1 MRHLLPVLPL
11 LVLAAGCAREPA
23 APAPVRGALLVTVE
37 GSLPDFSADGFAFR
51 SEDVSPV
58 SPEVLPSAASVFTGQ
73 LPPWHGLRVDGVGSL
88 PPSTPTL
95 ATRFRDKGYDCAA
108 FLSDIAL
115 SPVHGLTNGFSVYS
129 VSIAPTNRAT
139 RFHRT
144 TAEVCAEARNWLAKR
159 PAGVPPAFVWLHLS
173 PYAGLSP
180 TNAPALAAA
189 ADAAAAEL
197 EPVVRGF
204 APDSP
209 VLVLPLFGLG
219 SDPDIRGLDLSDP
232 AFLGIRASFS
242 GLEAH
247 RKPCPGETVCG
258 APAWFGAASQDAR
271 VPGDWCESLVP
282 WYAFRL
288 PPLLRSH
295 QDLGTTVLDGLGGDP
310 VAVPL
315 AHQNAMAVMRANGHL
330 GEGLVPPY
338 TNEVYVHWFP
348 YGDDRRRPYA
358 YRSGQPGK
366 DLAEDCDPAA
376 GRARVARW
384 RAAVSAPATNRVAA
398 LRALVESDPDVP
410 LFHHELGEA
419 LMREKDFTGAC
430 NELAAASRLG
440 WNMVLANRLQAR
452 CHAAIG
458 NVPAAIDRAEAAFL
472 VNEGDGLT
480 RRELSDLLLRTGA
493 ALLQGRELV
502 SARDCLARSLLLE
515 PGRPD
520 AVLLSARLDLAAG
533 QTNLAVRTLDEL
545 LKAHPR
551 LKAAA
556 DLRAEIRGGGAK

>member
-1 MRHLLPVLPL
+1 MRALLFPALSAL
-11 LVLAAGCAREPA
+11 LLAAGCAREPA
-23 APAPVRGALLVTVE
+23 APPSARGALLVTVE
-37 GSLPDFSADGFAFR
+37 GAFPDFAVEGFGFR
-51 SEDVSPV
+51 SEDVTPV
-58 SPEVLPSAASVFTGQ
+58 SPEVLPSAASVLTARI
-73 LPPWHGLRVDGVGSL
+73 PPWHGLRVDGVGALDSAA
-88 PPSTPTL
+88 TTL
-95 ATRFRDKGYDCAA
+95 ATSFRDKGHECAA

-129 VSIAPTNRAT
+129 VAIAPLNRAS

-144 TAEVCAEARNWLAKR
+144 AAEVCGEALDWLAKR
-159 PAGVPPAFVWLHLS
+159 PAGAPPAFVWLHLS
-173 PYAGLSP
+173 PYAGISP

-189 ADAAAAEL
+189 GAATADALA
-197 EPVVRGF
+197 PVVRAFEPG
-204 APDSP
+204 SRI
-209 VLVLPLFGLG
+209 LVLPLFGLG
-219 SDPDIRGLDLSDP
+219 SDPDVRGLDLSDP
-232 AFLGIRASFS
+232 AFRGIRASFS
-242 GLEAH
+242 GLPGPV
-247 RKPCPGETVCG
+247 RLPRPGESVCG
-258 APAWFGAASQDAR
+258 APAWLGMASDDSR

-282 WYAFRL
+282 WYAFDL
-288 PPLLRSH
+288 PPLQSKTPA
-295 QDLGTTVLDGLGGDP
+295 LGASVLDGLDADP

-338 TNEVYVHWFP
+338 TNGV
-348 YGDDRRRPYA
+348 A
-358 YRSGQPGK
+358 
-366 DLAEDCDPAA
+366 LAMLDEA
-376 GRARVARW
+376 GRARVERW
-384 RAAVSAPATNRVAA
+384 RAAVAAPATNRVAA

-419 LMREKDFTGAC
+419 LMREKDFTCAC
-430 NELAAASRLG
+430 NELSAAARLG

-520 AVLLSARLDLAAG
+520 ALLLSARLDLAAG
-533 QTNLAVRTLDEL
+533 QTNLAARTLDDL